1 MKKLNRMALSSI
13 FAFMFILGMF
23 LHPMNAHAEGDIK
36 ATIFALV
43 EEGLDNDIE
52 VTITNTED
60 ESKSYTYTIK
70 EADDWFLNI
79 KLPEGKYVAKA
90 KIPGF
95 KEFASVRAAS
105 QSLPVR
111 VSKDSEG
118 YNTFTVL
125 QARFDKIDK
134 YATLININ
142 YEAGK
147 NFKGKMNKEVAKK
160 MVEAKEPL
168 IHSPKDDDMS
178 ISPEDK
184 KKADEEAKLDS
195 GFSESDM
202 EEPKKEEKAEKVET
216 IQAEEENKGKRSLT
230 MLELI
235 LVGLAF
241 IGALVFWRYLK
252 KKNEE

>member
-1 MKKLNRMALSSI
+1 MKKINRMALSSI
-13 FAFMFILGMF
+13 FAFMFILSMF
-23 LHPMNAHAEGDIK
+23 LHPMNAHAEGDVK

-60 ESKSYTYTIK
+60 ESKSYTYTIT

-79 KLPEGKYVAKA
+79 ELPEGKYVAKA

-111 VSKDSEG
+111 VRKDSEG

-125 QARFDKIDK
+125 QARFDKIDE

-142 YEAGK
+142 YVAGT
-147 NFKGKMNKEVAKK
+147 NFKGKMNKEVAKE
-160 MVEAKEPL
+160 MVGAKEPL
-168 IHSPKDDDMS
+168 IYSPKDDDMS

-202 EEPKKEEKAEKVET
+202 EEPKKEEKVET
-216 IQAEEENKGKRSLT
+216 IQAEEENKEKRSLT